1 MSFHNPDYVEISVH
15 IHASES
21 EEKVLKAIKNI
32 LPNDVDIVEFK
43 VDRDIFKGH
52 HGNPIIRLEL
62 KMRGKRKVRKIFE
75 NIFEKLT
82 GLRSNGWIKERFD
95 GKGNKLYL
103 RLDKQLA
110 YLGEIRLT
118 DGDDV
123 IRVVFSFPGYSK
135 IPGDQL
141 EKEVNERFPSE

>member
-1 MSFHNPDYVEISVH
+1 MNFHNPDYVDISVH

-21 EEKVLKAIKNI
+21 EKKVLKAIKNI
-32 LPNDVDIVEFK
+32 LPNNIDIVEFK
-43 VDRDIFKGH
+43 VSRDVFRGH
-52 HGNPIIRLEL
+52 HGNPIVRLEL
-62 KMRGKRKVRKIFE
+62 KMRGRRKVREIYE
-75 NIFEKLT
+75 NIFKKLT
-82 GLRSNGWIKERFD
+82 GLRGGGWIKERFD
-95 GKGNKLYL
+95 DKKNKLYL

-123 IRVVFSFPGYSK
+123 IRVIFSFPGYDK